1 MEISEIL
8 TADDLAKFAEERC
21 EKHWANTRQA
31 LLLTT
36 LGTEALALMKDKT
49 LIKQLGGLKSFI
61 DKSVKSLR
69 VIPYKSAAG
78 KHGVVPAA
86 ADVPENTDF
95 LFSAGTSS
103 PASHQKNTQQSYHS
117 GFWKAFKNP
126 SIPGHARV
134 WSADTPHIYS
144 DIPMGQDM
152 PEHSL
157 EIPERFISGIEGP
170 LGPVNAAILRE
181 NIRKYIAERDLDE
194 EKLIYKPSQKR
205 PETLAYTDSDDRGS
219 NFAQALSKLSKAD
232 QARISIPLDI
242 VLELFR
248 VR

>member
-1 MEISEIL
+1 MEINEIL
-8 TADDLAKFAEERC
+8 TADDLAKFVEERC

-36 LGTEALALMKDKT
+36 LGTEALALTKDKA
-49 LIKQLGGLKSFI
+49 LLKKLGGLKSFI
-61 DKSVKSLR
+61 DKNVGSLL
-69 VIPYKSAAG
+69 VIPHKSAAG

-95 LFSAGTSS
+95 LFSSGTNS
-103 PASHQKNTQQSYHS
+103 PAPQKTTQQSYHS

-134 WSADTPHIYS
+134 WSADTPHIYF
-144 DIPMGQDM
+144 DVPMGQNM

-194 EKLIYKPSQKR
+194 ENLIYKPSQKK
-205 PETLAYTDSDDRGS
+205 PETVAQIYGGDQGS

-232 QARISIPLDI
+232 QARIAIPLDI
-242 VLELFR
+242 VMEMFR